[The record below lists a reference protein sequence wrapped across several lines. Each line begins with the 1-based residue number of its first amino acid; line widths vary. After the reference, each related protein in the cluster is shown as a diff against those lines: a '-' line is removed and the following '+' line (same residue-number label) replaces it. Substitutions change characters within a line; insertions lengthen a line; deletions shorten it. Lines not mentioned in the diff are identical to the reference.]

1 MINENSLKSEFNDF
15 IEDLVSDILKS
26 VLYDDFKS
34 LQNKYNISNENLNKI
49 SKNIEYN
56 EKNLRSTINTIL
68 SSVKQID
75 AASSFL
81 NQNIEKLTDQI
92 EIKVRERLEDFL
104 IENKK
109 NMQNLSNEVQS
120 MKTELIKANKLN
132 EETIA
137 QKMDY
142 TKTYLQRMN
151 NNLTQTANN
160 SQINLENQ
168 IYALKDFTKKMSIG
182 IISLGVLNII
192 LVIYII
198 CSSLGV
204 I

>member
-1 MINENSLKSEFNDF
+1 MSNENSLKSEFNDF
-15 IEDLVSDILKS
+15 IKDLVNDILKS

-49 SKNIEYN
+49 SKNIAYS

-75 AASSFL
+75 EASSFL

-104 IENKK
+104 VENKK

-132 EETIA
+132 QERTDKRIEDTE
-137 QKMDY
+137 M
-142 TKTYLQRMN
+142 YLQSMN
-151 NNLTQTANN
+151 NHIIQTTNN
-160 SQINLENQ
+160 SQRNLENQ

-182 IISLGVLNII
+182 IISLGVLNIV

>member
-1 MINENSLKSEFNDF
+1 MSNENSLKSEFNDF

-81 NQNIEKLTDQI
+81 DQNIERLTVQI

-120 MKTELIKANKLN
+120 MKTEIIKSNKLN

-142 TKTYLQRMN
+142 TETYLQSMN
-151 NNLTQTANN
+151 NNLIQRTNN
-160 SQINLENQ
+160 YQRNLENQ
-168 IYALKDFTKKMSIG
+168 IYGLRDFTKKMSIG
-182 IISLGVLNII
+182 IISLGVLNIV

>member
-1 MINENSLKSEFNDF
+1 MSNENSLKSEFNDF
-15 IEDLVSDILKS
+15 IKDLVNDILKS

-49 SKNIEYN
+49 SRDIVYS
-56 EKNLRSTINTIL
+56 EKNLKSTINTIL

-75 AASSFL
+75 EASSFL

-104 IENKK
+104 VENKK

-132 EETIA
+132 QERTDKRIEDTE
-137 QKMDY
+137 M
-142 TKTYLQRMN
+142 YLQSMN
-151 NNLTQTANN
+151 NHIIQTTNN
-160 SQINLENQ
+160 SQRNLENQ

-182 IISLGVLNII
+182 IISLGVLNIV

>member
-1 MINENSLKSEFNDF
+1 MSNENSLKSEFNDF
-15 IEDLVSDILKS
+15 IKDLVNDILKS

-49 SKNIEYN
+49 SRDIAYS
-56 EKNLRSTINTIL
+56 EKNLKSTINTIL

-75 AASSFL
+75 EASSFL

-104 IENKK
+104 VENKK

-132 EETIA
+132 QERTDKRIEDTE
-137 QKMDY
+137 M
-142 TKTYLQRMN
+142 YLQSMN
-151 NNLTQTANN
+151 NHIIQTTNN
-160 SQINLENQ
+160 SQRNLENQ

-182 IISLGVLNII
+182 IISLGVLNIV

>member
-1 MINENSLKSEFNDF
+1 MSNENSLKSEFNDF
-15 IEDLVSDILKS
+15 IKDLVNDILKS

-49 SKNIEYN
+49 SRDIAYS
-56 EKNLRSTINTIL
+56 EKNLKSTINTIL

-104 IENKK
+104 VENKK

-132 EETIA
+132 QERTDKRIEDTE
-137 QKMDY
+137 M
-142 TKTYLQRMN
+142 YLQSMN
-151 NNLTQTANN
+151 NHIIQTTNN
-160 SQINLENQ
+160 SQRNLENQ

-182 IISLGVLNII
+182 IISLGVLNIV

>member
-1 MINENSLKSEFNDF
+1 MSNENSLKSEFNDF
-15 IEDLVSDILKS
+15 IKDLVNDILKS

-49 SKNIEYN
+49 SRDIAYS
-56 EKNLRSTINTIL
+56 EKNLKSTINTIL

-75 AASSFL
+75 EASSFL

-104 IENKK
+104 VENKK

-132 EETIA
+132 QERTDKRIEDTE
-137 QKMDY
+137 M
-142 TKTYLQRMN
+142 YLQSMN
-151 NNLTQTANN
+151 NHIIQTTNN
-160 SQINLENQ
+160 SQRNLENQ